1 VLLELID
8 QHDLERRIYRCVNCQ
23 AEGQSAPSFA
33 NDGYFFDGSEK
44 PGKWVRHVC
53 TDRPPKPA
61 AKAPA
66 KRKAKRAK
74 AAAS

>member
-1 VLLELID
+1 MLLELID

-53 TDRPPKPA
+53 DLTTKPT
-61 AKAPA
+61 PVA
-66 KRKAKRAK
+66 KRRAGRPK
-74 AAAS
+74 LSAS